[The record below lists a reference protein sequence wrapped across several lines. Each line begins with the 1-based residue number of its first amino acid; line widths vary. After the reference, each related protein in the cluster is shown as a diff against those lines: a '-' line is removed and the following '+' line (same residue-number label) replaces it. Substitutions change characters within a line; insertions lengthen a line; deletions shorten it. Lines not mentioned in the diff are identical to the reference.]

1 MSIQQGL
8 VLAPGNFRRQPRDP
22 CVGSRLVTNPAG
34 LGEGVRLTFHGP
46 LSVGRA
52 DRLAADLA
60 ASSPATVVDYGC
72 GWGEFLLRVLAA
84 APGASGTGIDT
95 HGPDIARAR
104 EKAENRGLS
113 GRVSFIEGPATEH
126 ASPADVVIC
135 SGADQAFGT
144 IREALAALRPLV
156 NPGGL
161 LLFGAGIWDRTP
173 SDQQLAN
180 MWQGMTLDEFPYL
193 PDLVDIAVAEGFRPL
208 RIETATRGEWEEFES
223 GYAAGPEAWL
233 LASGNHPEADEVRAK
248 LDAHRSIWLRGHRD
262 ALGFAY
268 LTLGVPGR

>member
-1 MSIQQGL
+1 
-8 VLAPGNFRRQPRDP
+8 
-22 CVGSRLVTNPAG
+22 VTNPSGFGAG
-34 LGEGVRLTFHGP
+34 ARLTFHGP
-46 LSVGRA
+46 LSAARA
-52 DRLAADLA
+52 NRLAADLA
-60 ASSPATVVDYGC
+60 ASSPASVVEYGC
-72 GWGEFLLRVLAA
+72 GWGEFLLRVLDA
-84 APGASGTGIDT
+84 APAASGTGIDISAR
-95 HGPDIARAR
+95 DIAHAR
-104 EKAENRGLS
+104 ENAETRGLS

-144 IREALAALRPLV
+144 IPEALKALRPLV

-173 SDQQLAN
+173 TEEQLAH
-180 MWQGMTLDEFPYL
+180 MWEGTTLDEFL
-193 PDLVDIAVAEGFRPL
+193 HLADLVEVAVAEGFRPL
-208 RIETATRGEWEEFES
+208 RIETATRDEWEEFES

-233 LASGNHPEADEVRAK
+233 LANGNHPEADEVRAK

-268 LTLGVPGR
+268 LTLGAPHGRP